1 MSIYAITSLAR
12 NAAAALVLPHLLRG
26 SAIEA
31 ARCADIH
38 VQCAKAAGPDSTDIA
53 LACGDLMLA
62 QDRDEEAEEA
72 YRRAVGLSGRDSRG
86 QVRVVSCRATG
97 MLNLYRQRYGTA
109 VSCFRRIV
117 EDDAANAAQRVE
129 ACCALAYAYHG
140 MGQVAQA
147 GMVLDEAAEAAAE
160 ANGGRPVAGVAEP
173 LTALALL
180 LGQKNCWTNFSAPSI
195 FRDGRTTPDQ
205 THVSNS

>member
-1 MSIYAITSLAR
+1 
-12 NAAAALVLPHLLRG
+12 
-26 SAIEA
+26 
-31 ARCADIH
+31 
-38 VQCAKAAGPDSTDIA
+38 
-53 LACGDLMLA
+53 
-62 QDRDEEAEEA
+62 
-72 YRRAVGLSGRDSRG
+72 
-86 QVRVVSCRATG
+86 
-97 MLNLYRQRYGTA
+97 